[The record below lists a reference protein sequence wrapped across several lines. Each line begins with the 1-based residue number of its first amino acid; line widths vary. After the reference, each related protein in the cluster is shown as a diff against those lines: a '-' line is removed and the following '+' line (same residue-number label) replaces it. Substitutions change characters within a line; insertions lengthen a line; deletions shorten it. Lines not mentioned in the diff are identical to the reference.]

1 MTTPSHAEIV
11 VHALAKRFKEE
22 DQMHNKWKERYP
34 YSDKVY
40 KALPFIYLCAGL
52 LTIVLLRN
60 VIAVF
65 SGLVLI
71 AAAGL
76 VCLLRYQY
84 RFAFNESKGLI
95 ELPVLPIKTSPLDGV
110 TQISWR
116 KEFECGHP
124 VIDAQHRHLFGIS
137 NQLIHAAMTDM
148 PKVTLEGLLDEL
160 INHFNE
166 HIESEEAI
174 LARLNHPISLDH
186 HEHHNS
192 MSAKASTLREQ
203 FHNAEAGAIE
213 LIAFLAYDI
222 ISNHVLTEELDLG

>member
-1 MTTPSHAEIV
+1 M
-11 VHALAKRFKEE
+11 AKRFKK
-22 DQMHNKWKERYP
+22 DQLHNKWKERYP

-52 LTIVLLRN
+52 LTIVLMRN

-76 VCLLRYQY
+76 VWLLRYQY
-84 RFAFNESKGLI
+84 RRAFNESKGRI
-95 ELPVLPIKTSPLDGV
+95 ELPVLPIKTSPLDGL

-137 NQLIHAAMTDM
+137 NELIHAVMTDM
-148 PKVTLEGLLDEL
+148 PKQALEALLDEL
-160 INHFNE
+160 IKHFNE

-174 LARLNHPISLDH
+174 LAKLNHPISDEH
-186 HEHHNS
+186 HEHHS
-192 MSAKASTLREQ
+192 SLSAKASTLREQ
-203 FHNAEAGAIE
+203 FHNAEAGPVE